1 MRRFCPSITDL
12 QAFEVTARNGSFT
25 RAAQELCITQGAVS
39 KQLKNLETFLGVQL
53 FVRTR
58 QGLVLTDAGRGYLR
72 KVEAGLK
79 MIEAASLELIAN
91 QGRGGTLRLTSMP
104 TFGARWLI
112 PRLPGFLRQRPDI
125 RLDFLPHQHGY
136 DFSLPELDAA
146 IRFGTGQWPGSHA
159 DYLVGNEVVPV
170 CHPRLAER
178 CTRPDDLLGQHLL
191 HHATA
196 LTEWAEWFEAM
207 GVRHPRPQE
216 GSRFDQ
222 YSLLAQA
229 AVAGFGVALIPRCLV
244 RDELQAGSLVPA
256 VAAVRR
262 SVRGYYLCYPESR
275 ATLPALKA
283 FRSWLLDIAAAE
295 TEGAEISTITV

>member
-39 KQLKNLETFLGVQL
+39 KQLKSLETFLGVQL

-58 QGLVLTDAGRGYLR
+58 HGLVLTDAGRGYLR

-112 PRLPGFLRQRPDI
+112 PRLPAFLRQRPDI

-178 CTRPDDLLGQHLL
+178 GMQADDLVGQHLL

-244 RDELQAGSLVPA
+244 SDELQAGSLVPA
-256 VAAVRR
+256 VPAVRH

-295 TEGAEISTITV
+295 ELTGAVTVGA